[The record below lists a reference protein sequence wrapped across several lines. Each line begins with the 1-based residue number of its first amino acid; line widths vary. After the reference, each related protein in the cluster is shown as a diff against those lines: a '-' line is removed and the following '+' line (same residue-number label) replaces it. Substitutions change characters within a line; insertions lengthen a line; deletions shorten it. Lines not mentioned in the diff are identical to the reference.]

1 VSPSASHRDPF
12 AGRIPITIIT
22 GFLGSGKSTLLGT
35 LLRHPA
41 MHRAAVIVNEFGE
54 VGIDHALLAG
64 STESMTLL
72 PNGCLCCSVRTD
84 LQETLRELFIKRRAG
99 EVIDFDRVFIE
110 TTGLA
115 DPVPILHALISD
127 PMLAAH
133 YRLDGVVTLVDAVN
147 GSFALAHMAEAV
159 KQVAVADRLVITKT
173 DLAPTEGAAALRAQ
187 LHAVNPQAKQ
197 LEAVRGALDPTE
209 LSGLSFHRARIDEVA
224 LARWLGPVDPP
235 ASSGGGDRRERLL
248 TSGHSSGITTFCVWF
263 DVPFTWQSFT
273 AIVQVLTSLRGP
285 DLLRVKGLVHL
296 REEAGPVVVQGAQH
310 LFHEPVTLE
319 SWPGDDRR
327 SRIVFITR
335 GLERDAVES
344 LFRAIGAVA
353 GSAAPAGGTSGPP
366 PPGSAAHV

>member
-1 VSPSASHRDPF
+1 MSPSASNRDPF

-22 GFLGSGKSTLLGT
+22 GFLGSGKSTVLGT

-41 MHRAAVIVNEFGE
+41 MHKAAVIVNEFGE
-54 VGIDHALLAG
+54 VGIDHALLAD

-84 LQETLRELFIKRRAG
+84 LQDTLRELFIKRRAG

-115 DPVPILHALISD
+115 DPVPIIHAIISD
-127 PMLAAH
+127 SMLAAH

-147 GSFALAHMAEAV
+147 GNFALAHMPEAV
-159 KQVAVADRLVITKT
+159 KQVAVADRLVMTKT
-173 DLAPTEGAAALRAQ
+173 DLASTESVGALQAQ
-187 LHAVNPQAKQ
+187 LRAVNPQARQ
-197 LEAVRGALDPTE
+197 LEAVHGALDPTE
-209 LSGLSFHRARIDEVA
+209 LSGLSFQRARIDGVA
-224 LARWLGPVDPP
+224 LARWLGPVDTP
-235 ASSGGGDRRERLL
+235 ASSGSGDRQEQL
-248 TSGHSSGITTFCVWF
+248 SASAHSTGITTFCVWF
-263 DVPFTWQSFT
+263 DAPFSWQSFS

-319 SWPGDDRR
+319 SWPSDDRR
-327 SRIVFITR
+327 SRLVFITR
-335 GLERDAVES
+335 GLERDTVES

-353 GSAAPAGGTSGPP
+353 DSAAPAGGPSGPP
-366 PPGSAAHV
+366 PPNQSQPG

>member
-1 VSPSASHRDPF
+1 MSPRAGSRDPF
-12 AGRIPITIIT
+12 AGRIPITILT

-84 LQETLRELFIKRRAG
+84 LQETLRELFVKRRAG

-115 DPVPILHALISD
+115 DPVPIMHALISD
-127 PMLAAH
+127 TMLAAQ

-147 GSFALAHMAEAV
+147 GSLTLTQMAEAV

-173 DLAPTEGAAALRAQ
+173 DLASTQGAAALRTQ
-187 LHAVNPQAKQ
+187 LRAVNPQAKQ
-197 LEAVRGALDPTE
+197 LEAVRGVLDPTE
-209 LSGLSFHRARIDEVA
+209 LSGLSFHRARVDDVA
-224 LARWLGPVDPP
+224 LARWLGPIDPQ
-235 ASSGGGDRRERLL
+235 ASSSAGDHHEQLP
-248 TSGHSSGITTFCVWF
+248 TSEHSAGITTFCVWF
-263 DVPFTWQSFT
+263 DVPFSWQSFT

-285 DLLRVKGLVHL
+285 DLLRVKGLVHIA
-296 REEAGPVVVQGAQH
+296 EEAGPVVVQGAQH

-319 SWPGDDRR
+319 SWPSDDRR

-335 GLERDAVES
+335 GLARDTVES

-353 GSAAPAGGTSGPP
+353 GSAAPADGTPGSP
-366 PPGSAAHV
+366 PPGGTANV

>member
-1 VSPSASHRDPF
+1 
-12 AGRIPITIIT
+12 
-22 GFLGSGKSTLLGT
+22 
-35 LLRHPA
+35 
-41 MHRAAVIVNEFGE
+41 MHKAAVIVNEFGE
-54 VGIDHALLAG
+54 VGIDHVLLAD

-115 DPVPILHALISD
+115 DPVPIIHALISD
-127 PMLAAH
+127 VMLAAH
-133 YRLDGVVTLVDAVN
+133 YRLDGVVTLVDAVH
-147 GSFALAHMAEAV
+147 GSSTLAHMTEPV

-173 DLAPTEGAAALRAQ
+173 DLASAEGVTALQAQ
-187 LHAVNPQAKQ
+187 LRAVNPQARQ
-197 LEAVRGALDPTE
+197 LEAVHGALDPTE
-209 LSGLSFHRARIDEVA
+209 LSGLSFQRARVDDAA
-224 LARWLGPVDPP
+224 LARWLGPVDTPV
-235 ASSGGGDRRERLL
+235 SSGAADRRAQLPE
-248 TSGHSSGITTFCVWF
+248 SAHSTGITTFCVWF
-263 DVPFTWQSFT
+263 DVPFSWQSFT

-296 REEAGPVVVQGAQH
+296 REEAGPVIVQGAQH

-319 SWPGDDRR
+319 AWPGDDRR

-335 GLERDAVES
+335 GLERDTVES

-353 GSAAPAGGTSGPP
+353 ESGAPADWPSGPP
-366 PPGSAAHV
+366 PPGSTAHV